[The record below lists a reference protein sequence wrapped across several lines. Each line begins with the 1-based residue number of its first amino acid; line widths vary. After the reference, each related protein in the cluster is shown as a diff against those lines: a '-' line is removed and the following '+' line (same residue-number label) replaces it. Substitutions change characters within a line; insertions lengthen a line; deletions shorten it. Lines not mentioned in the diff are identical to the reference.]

1 MTRARE
7 AIIMNMLFSNNRWC
21 ILSIILFSCALFFTG
36 CAPKERDF
44 PTSPTLRELA
54 DQRGLLIGAAVDE
67 GPLANDPQYA
77 EILSAQFNSLTPERA
92 FKWVNTESEYQ
103 TYSWEDADAIAAFAT
118 QNNMRI
124 RGHTLVWA
132 NSLSSLSFPILPDYV
147 INAPDVTSLQQ
158 YIDDHIEA
166 VVTRYG
172 AVTDRWDV
180 INEPLELFGSA
191 VDQNVIT
198 EALGEQWMVRAFQQ
212 TRALAPDA
220 DLYINENLTES
231 PGAKHDALVALVERL
246 LEAGAPIDG
255 VGLQSHFLF
264 GTPSP
269 GELESVMRDW
279 ESLGLKVALT
289 ELDIVTWLGN
299 EKAQAIQYGNVMNA
313 CLSVT
318 ACTEVTLW
326 GFTDRYSWLNDFL
339 GPWATPLLFDADY
352 LPKPSYAAVS
362 EALDG
367 EIN

>member
-1 MTRARE
+1 MKAGG
-7 AIIMNMLFSNNRWC
+7 AIIMNILLSNNRWY
-21 ILSIILFSCALFFTG
+21 IILIVLFSFAPFFTS
-36 CAPKERDF
+36 CTPKERDF

-54 DQRGLLIGAAVDE
+54 DQRGLLIGTAVGP
-67 GPLANDPQYA
+67 GPLTNDPQYE
-77 EILSAQFNSLTPERA
+77 EILSTQFNSLTPENA
-92 FKWVNTESEYQ
+92 FKWVATESDFQ
-103 TYSWEDADAIAAFAT
+103 TYSWEDADAIVAFAT
-118 QNNMRI
+118 QHNMRI

-132 NSLSSLSFPILPDYV
+132 NSFSSQFFPILPDYV
-147 INAPDVTSLQQ
+147 ISAPDATTLQQ

-180 INEPLELFGSA
+180 INEPLEIFGAA
-191 VDQNVIT
+191 VDQNVVT

-231 PGAKHDALVALVERL
+231 PGAKHNALVALVERL

-255 VGLQSHFLF
+255 VGLQSHFLA
-264 GTPSP
+264 GTPSVQ
-269 GELESVMRDW
+269 ELVSVMQDW
-279 ESLGLKVALT
+279 QALGLEVAIT

-318 ACTEVTLW
+318 ACKEVTFW
-326 GFTDRYSWLNDFL
+326 GFTDRYSWLNSFL